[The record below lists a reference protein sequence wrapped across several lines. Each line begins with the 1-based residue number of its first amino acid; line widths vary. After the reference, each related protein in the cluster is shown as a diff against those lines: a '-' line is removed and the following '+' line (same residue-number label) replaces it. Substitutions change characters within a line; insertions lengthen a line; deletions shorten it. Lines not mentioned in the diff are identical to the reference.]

1 MVGSAASRF
10 QRPFVASASRLT
22 DNPPTSVSGPS
33 TRRRR
38 GRLALAVLSVAAVS
52 ALWASPAA
60 AQSDLPDGVA
70 SSVILDNLWVFIAG
84 VLVFFMQAGFALVE
98 AGLTRAKNVANIM
111 MKNLMDM
118 SAGVLAFALF
128 GFGIAFTGGEQLG
141 GWFGWGGFFMSG
153 FDDAIPAEGGLSTAT
168 TFFFQ
173 AAFAATAAT
182 IVSGAMAERTKFKS
196 YFVYSFVITALIYPI
211 VLRWTWGGGWLA
223 QLDTPFS
230 DFAGSTIVHATGG
243 WAAMM
248 GALILGPRIGK
259 YADDGTPRAI
269 PGHSIPFVVL
279 GAMIL
284 FIGWFGF
291 NPGSELAADEFVMQ
305 IAVRT
310 LLAGCAGAVVAM
322 LAVWLLD
329 GKPDVSMAANGLLA
343 GLVAITAPVGAVTS
357 PVSILIGMVAGV
369 LVVFSVRFFDRLR
382 IDDPVGA
389 ISVHGV
395 CGTWG
400 TLSIGLFARFDDAF
414 LGREKAGLFYGGG
427 FSQMSTQL
435 TMVIVHFIFVVVT
448 SGILFMAIKN
458 TIGLRVTREEE
469 VAGLDTEEHGSP
481 GYGPDLVPA
490 TAGI

>member
-1 MVGSAASRF
+1 MKRKIAVAVATALGLWLLTSG
-10 QRPFVASASRLT
+10 PASAQEA
-22 DNPPTSVSGPS
+22 VPS
-33 TRRRR
+33 Q
-38 GRLALAVLSVAAVS
+38 VL
-52 ALWASPAA
+52 
-60 AQSDLPDGVA
+60 
-70 SSVILDNLWVFIAG
+70 LDNLWVFLAG

-98 AGLTRAKNVANIM
+98 AGLTRAKNVSNIM

-118 SAGVLAFALF
+118 SAGVLAFAII

-141 GWFGWGGFFMSG
+141 GWFGWGGFFLEG
-153 FDDAIPAEGGLSTAT
+153 FDDPMTDGLSTAT

-182 IVSGAMAERTKFKS
+182 IVSGAMAERTKFAS
-196 YFVYSFVITALIYPI
+196 YFIYSFVITAIIYPI

-223 QLDTPFS
+223 QLSTPFS

-248 GALILGPRIGK
+248 GAIVLGPRLGK
-259 YADDGTPRAI
+259 YSEDGRLQAL
-269 PGHSIPFVVL
+269 PGHSIPFVVI

-305 IAVRT
+305 IAVKT
-310 LLAGCAGAVVAM
+310 LLAGTAGAVVATGT
-322 LAVWLLD
+322 VWALD

-357 PVSILIGMVAGV
+357 AMSILIGAVGGL
-369 LVVFSVRFFDRLR
+369 LVVFSVRFFDRVR
-382 IDDPVGA
+382 VDDPVGA

-400 TLSIGLFARFDDAF
+400 TLSIGLFATFDDAF
-414 LGREKAGLFYGGG
+414 LGREDAGLFYGGG
-427 FSQMSTQL
+427 FSQLGTQL
-435 TMVIVHFIFVVVT
+435 LMVVVHFVFIVVT
-448 SGILFMAIKN
+448 TGALFLAIKN
-458 TIGLRVTREEE
+458 TVGLRVSEEE
-469 VAGLDTEEHGSP
+469 ELAGLDTEEHGSP
-481 GYGPDLVPA
+481 GYGPEIMTPGS
-490 TAGI
+490 TF